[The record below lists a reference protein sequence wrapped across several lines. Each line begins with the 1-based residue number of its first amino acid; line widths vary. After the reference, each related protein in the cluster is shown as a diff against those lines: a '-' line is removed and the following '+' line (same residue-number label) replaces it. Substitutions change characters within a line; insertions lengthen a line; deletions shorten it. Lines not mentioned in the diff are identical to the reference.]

1 MNDCNPES
9 YKLGQRVH
17 SANDAR
23 RIGTVKY
30 VGEVQGY
37 SGTWLGVDWDYG
49 NGKHDG
55 SINGVRYFQAKSQK
69 SGSFVRVH
77 NLSPGISL
85 PEALRVRYR
94 GESSKEEEDEMY
106 VLSASNKHV
115 SIELVGKDKIQDK
128 FSKFEELTS
137 AALPYLGVSS
147 PGANIGTI
155 VTNLKELDLTGNLL
169 SDWKDIGAI
178 GEQLP
183 ALAVLN
189 LSNNL
194 MSKEVT
200 GLPQLKS
207 IRILVLNCTGVNW
220 MQVEI
225 LKHSLPALE
234 ELHLMGN
241 SISEITP
248 VSSPIMQGFDNLQLL
263 NLEDNCIAEWSEI
276 LKLCQIRSLE
286 QLYLNKN
293 NLNRIYYPNNDTIH
307 ELVSAHES
315 HEESY
320 LPFQNLCC
328 LLLGNNMIEDLASI
342 DSLDSFPKLMD
353 IRLSE
358 NPVSDPG
365 RGGIPRFAI
374 IARLGKIK
382 ILNGS
387 EVSHRERKESEIRY
401 VRLVMS
407 KLHDNPEEIKRLHP
421 RFGELKEF
429 HGIEDERPSTGS
441 AGDQKMS
448 SGLISI
454 ILKCVAASIGE
465 KPLLTKK
472 LPASTTVGKLK
483 ILCESFFKLKS
494 IKPKLFLQE
503 EGSPLPLLLDD
514 EMASLMDLGIGNES
528 TILVDD
534 ES

>member
-248 VSSPIMQGFDNLQLL
+248 VSSPIVQGFDNLQLL

-293 NLNRIYYPNNDTIH
+293 NLNRIYFPNNDTIH

-328 LLLGNNMIEDLASI
+328 LLLGSNMIEDLASI

-365 RGGIPRFAI
+365 RGGISRFAI

-387 EVSHRERKESEIRY
+387 EVSPRERKESEIRY

>member
-169 SDWKDIGAI
+169 SDWKDIGAF

-248 VSSPIMQGFDNLQLL
+248 VSSPIVQGFDNLQLL

-328 LLLGNNMIEDLASI
+328 LLLGNSKKLPTSSHVSFVVYFLIFAFSLHASGNNMIEDLASI

-365 RGGIPRFAI
+365 RGGISRFAI

-387 EVSHRERKESEIRY
+387 EVNS
-401 VRLVMS
+401 
-407 KLHDNPEEIKRLHP
+407 
-421 RFGELKEF
+421 
-429 HGIEDERPSTGS
+429 
-441 AGDQKMS
+441 
-448 SGLISI
+448 
-454 ILKCVAASIGE
+454 
-465 KPLLTKK
+465 
-472 LPASTTVGKLK
+472 
-483 ILCESFFKLKS
+483 
-494 IKPKLFLQE
+494 
-503 EGSPLPLLLDD
+503 
-514 EMASLMDLGIGNES
+514 
-528 TILVDD
+528 
-534 ES
+534 

>member
-94 GESSKEEEDEMY
+94 GESSKEEE
-106 VLSASNKHV
+106 ASNKHV

-248 VSSPIMQGFDNLQLL
+248 VSSPIVQGFDNLQLL

-328 LLLGNNMIEDLASI
+328 LLLGSNMIEDLASI

-365 RGGIPRFAI
+365 RGGISRFAI

-387 EVSHRERKESEIRY
+387 EVSPRERKESEIRY

-472 LPASTTVGKLK
+472 LPPSTT
-483 ILCESFFKLKS
+483 
-494 IKPKLFLQE
+494 
-503 EGSPLPLLLDD
+503 GSPLPLLLDD

>member
-1 MNDCNPES
+1 MHDCNPES

-94 GESSKEEEDEMY
+94 GESSKEEE
-106 VLSASNKHV
+106 ASNKHV

-169 SDWKDIGAI
+169 SDWKVGVPAFICVIGNGSFAFVKSYGHSQGSVHRCRIYLSLQDIGAF

-448 SGLISI
+448 SGLI
-454 ILKCVAASIGE
+454 C
-465 KPLLTKK
+465 
-472 LPASTTVGKLK
+472 
-483 ILCESFFKLKS
+483 
-494 IKPKLFLQE
+494 
-503 EGSPLPLLLDD
+503 
-514 EMASLMDLGIGNES
+514 MDLRFHFCS
-528 TILVDD
+528 FT
-534 ES
+534 